1 MVEMDTKAGTQH
13 ETSLRWS
20 YDGRN
25 SLDHRDHM
33 VNIVTIDQKS
43 YLVDVAYGSNSPCR
57 PVLLEP
63 DIEFDGVYPARGKLE
78 YKCLPQHTD
87 PKQRVWVFSSR
98 PDREGTWKEEYAF
111 VETEFFPGD
120 FEVMNLMTMTAPRS
134 FFVQT
139 VVATRILLNPQD
151 GEPEG
156 ILILYKDYVKRRL
169 RDHTEVIA
177 ILTTEDQ
184 RVSALKYHFFIELKP
199 EEQRAIRG
207 LPSELKTGEAKPSGL
222 A

>member
-1 MVEMDTKAGTQH
+1 MVEMDTKAGTH
-13 ETSLRWS
+13 HDTTLRPS
-20 YDGRN
+20 YDSKN
-25 SLDHRDHM
+25 SLDDRDHM
-33 VNIVTIDQKS
+33 VNIVTIDQKP

-78 YKCLPQHTD
+78 YKCLSQHTD

-98 PDREGTWKEEYAF
+98 PDRDGTWKEEYAF

-156 ILILYKDYVKRRL
+156 ILILYKDYVKRRI
-169 RDHTEVIA
+169 RDRSEIIA

-184 RVSALKYHFFIELKP
+184 RVRALKDHFFIELKP